1 MQITKEFE
9 DLFDMSVVLSVSL
22 FVVSLVLWYL
32 YTDGKAKRWVA
43 ELTTVLFTIS
53 MTVAIIFA
61 AVYTQPSRVSL
72 SDVPHKDTVKTI
84 YANNIDATV
93 HYMADGNIFTGGK
106 HLNETESKS
115 EVFYRVYPKHNDN
128 TLIVT
133 KNAASV
139 TKKVNTYEVI
149 GDTTGTI
156 DRIEYGTREW
166 YLESFGMKTASKKDK
181 LVKIYFKKDKSKDK
195 KELDDLLDVNSR
207 KDEEWN

>member
-1 MQITKEFE
+1 MQLTEEFK
-9 DLFDMSVVLSVSL
+9 DLFGMSCVTSLGLLVISLALRYLYEEGEAKKWIAKLTTLLSV
-22 FVVSLVLWYL
+22 
-32 YTDGKAKRWVA
+32 
-43 ELTTVLFTIS
+43 IS
-53 MTVAIIFA
+53 AIAFFILA
-61 AVYTQPSRVSL
+61 IPYTQPSRVSL

-106 HLNETESKS
+106 HINETESKS

-139 TKKVNTYEVI
+139 TKKVGTYEVI

-195 KELDDLLDVNSR
+195 KELDDLLDVGNR

>member
-1 MQITKEFE
+1 MQPIKEFE
-9 DLFDMSVVLSVSL
+9 DLFNMSVVLSIGL
-22 FVVSLVLWYL
+22 FMVSLVLWYL
-32 YTDGKAKRWVA
+32 YTDGKAKRWIA

-84 YANNIDATV
+84 YANNINAEV

-106 HLNETESKS
+106 HMNETESKS

-133 KNAASV
+133 KNEASV
-139 TKKVNTYEVI
+139 TKQVGTYELI

-156 DRIEYGTREW
+156 NRIEYGTREW
-166 YLESFGMKTASKKDK
+166 YLESFGMKTASKKDE
-181 LVKIYFKKDKSKDK
+181 LVKIYFKKDTSKDK
-195 KELDDLLDVNSR
+195 KELDDLLDVKNE
-207 KDEEWN
+207 KG

>member
-1 MQITKEFE
+1 MQIAEEFE
-9 DLFDMSVVLSVSL
+9 GLFNMSVTLSTGL
-22 FVVSLVLWYL
+22 FVVSLALWYL
-32 YTDGKAKRWVA
+32 YTKGKTKRWVA

-93 HYMADGNIFTGGK
+93 HYMADGNIFTSGK

-166 YLESFGMKTASKKDK
+166 YLENFGMKTASKKDK

-195 KELDDLLDVNSR
+195 KELDDLLDVNDR

>member
-1 MQITKEFE
+1 MQITEEFE
-9 DLFDMSVVLSVSL
+9 DLFDMSVVLSVGL

-139 TKKVNTYEVI
+139 AKKVNTYEVI

-195 KELDDLLDVNSR
+195 KELDDLLDVNNR

>member
-1 MQITKEFE
+1 MDSRADHRAIH
-9 DLFDMSVVLSVSL
+9 
-22 FVVSLVLWYL
+22 YL
-32 YTDGKAKRWVA
+32 NDCGDN
-43 ELTTVLFTIS
+43 
-53 MTVAIIFA
+53 FA
-61 AVYTQPSRVSL
+61 AVYTQSSRVSL

-93 HYMADGNIFTGGK
+93 HYMADGNIFTGGR

-195 KELDDLLDVNSR
+195 KELDDLLDVGNR

>member
-1 MQITKEFE
+1 MQPIKEFE
-9 DLFDMSVVLSVSL
+9 DLFDMSVVLSVGL

-32 YTDGKAKRWVA
+32 YTDSKAKRWVA

-106 HLNETESKS
+106 HINETESKS

-133 KNAASV
+133 KNTASV
-139 TKKVNTYEVI
+139 TKKVSTYEVI

-156 DRIEYGTREW
+156 DKIEYGTREW
-166 YLESFGMKTASKKDK
+166 YLENFGMKTASKKDK

-195 KELDDLLDVNSR
+195 KELDDLLDVNNR

>member
-1 MQITKEFE
+1 MQITEEFE
-9 DLFDMSVVLSVSL
+9 DLFGMSSVTSL
-22 FVVSLVLWYL
+22 GLLVASLALWYL
-32 YTDGKAKRWVA
+32 YEEGEAKKWA
-43 ELTTVLFTIS
+43 AKLTTLLSVISVMVTFILTI
-53 MTVAIIFA
+53 A
-61 AVYTQPSRVSL
+61 YTQPSRVSL

-106 HLNETESKS
+106 HINETESKS

-139 TKKVNTYEVI
+139 TKKVGTYEVI

-166 YLESFGMKTASKKDK
+166 YLESFGMKTANKKDK

-195 KELDDLLDVNSR
+195 KELDDLLDVNNR
-207 KDEEWN
+207 KD